1 MAVKKHKL
9 DMAIE
14 EDFCLLGVVSDDP
27 DYKLCWRINQALESN
42 FEKLE
47 DLKLFHR
54 KLNDDQ
60 FFSIFSFEDEESM
73 VTYRIIRNRSDT
85 GYFLDELKNIDFLV
99 HIQGE
104 IYEEGIGLFMQ
115 SLSMLSSVRMCVP
128 VDLTR
133 IRNKERL
140 WLW

>member
-9 DMAIE
+9 DVAIE
-14 EDFCLLGVVSDDP
+14 EDFCLLGVVTDDP

-60 FFSIFSFEDEESM
+60 FFSIFSFEDAESM
-73 VTYRIIRNRSDT
+73 VTYRIIKNRSDS
-85 GYFLDELKNIDFLV
+85 GYFLDELRNIDFLV

-104 IYEEGIGLFMQ
+104 IYEEGIALFMQ
-115 SLSMLSSVRMCVP
+115 SLSILSSVRMCVP